1 MKKYILVFAFI
12 WLSFVNV
19 GYAQTSEK
27 QDAYQQA
34 LIQLISL
41 LQEQVKV
48 LVQQLAIVTAQQSTL
63 QTQITNM
70 ETKSTTTSQPQ
81 PSFASAYVAPAEID
95 KTEIK
100 VETFFDSNK
109 KGNGVSP
116 TDTTMPDVFPF
127 GRFLFTVTYLNKEGK
142 PTKDIKEVTMEVP
155 DNMYEANIET
165 RPTNPVGQIVFGY
178 VPKSVGKKTITFSSG
193 SLNVSTNVEVK

>member
-1 MKKYILVFAFI
+1 MKKYILVLAFI

-19 GYAQTSEK
+19 GYAQTVDK
-27 QDAYQQA
+27 QEAYQQA

-48 LVQQLAIVTAQQSTL
+48 LMQQLVIVTAQQSTL
-63 QTQITNM
+63 QTQI
-70 ETKSTTTSQPQ
+70 STMDNKQTQPN
-81 PSFASAYVAPAEID
+81 FASTYVAPAEID
-95 KTEIK
+95 KSEIK

-116 TDTTMPDVFPF
+116 TDKTMPDVFPF
-127 GRFLFTVTYLNKEGK
+127 GRFLFTVTYLDKDGK
-142 PTKDIKEVTMEVP
+142 PTKEVKEVTMEVP

-165 RPTNPVGQIVFGY
+165 RPTNPVGQIVYGY
-178 VPKSVGKKTITFSSG
+178 VPKSVGSKTITFSSG
-193 SLNVSTNVEVK
+193 ELNVSTVVEVK

>member
-63 QTQITNM
+63 QTQITTM
-70 ETKSTTTSQPQ
+70 ETKSTTASQPQ

-109 KGNGVSP
+109 KGNGVSS
-116 TDTTMPDVFPF
+116 TDTTMPDIFPF
-127 GRFLFTVTYLNKEGK
+127 GRFLFTVTYFDKDGK

-155 DNMYEANIET
+155 DNMYEPNIET

-178 VPKSVGKKTITFSSG
+178 IPKTKGTKTVSFSSG
-193 SLNVSTNVEVK
+193 SLNESITFEVK